1 MARTSILEVQLFFSS
16 QRNSTNDIYI
26 YIYNIFIY
34 IYIGKE
40 NIKSFKLKENSIT
53 IIIIY

>member
-16 QRNSTNDIYI
+16 QRNSTNDI